1 MLRRRLHDRMKAL
14 VARALATYDPEALE
28 MVIQQLREALHEHV
42 ERVRQFG
49 EVCRHAKRRALRP
62 EL

>member
-14 VARALATYDPEALE
+14 VDKALATYDPDALDA
-28 MVIQQLREALHEHV
+28 VIQQLREVLREHMQ
-42 ERVRQFG
+42 RVRQFG
-49 EVCRHAKRRALRP
+49 EVCRHARRRPLRP

>member
-14 VARALATYDPEALE
+14 VDKALATYDPDALDA
-28 MVIQQLREALHEHV
+28 VIQQLREALHEHM

-49 EVCRHAKRRALRP
+49 GVCRHAKRRVLRP